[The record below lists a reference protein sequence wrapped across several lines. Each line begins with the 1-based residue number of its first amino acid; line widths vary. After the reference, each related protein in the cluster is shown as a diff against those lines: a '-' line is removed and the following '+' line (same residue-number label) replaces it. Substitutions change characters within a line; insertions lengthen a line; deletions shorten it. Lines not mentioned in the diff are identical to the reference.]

1 MHLFPHG
8 PVASLELDRLIFPA
22 RRTRQTPPV
31 VVLCNF
37 FHPLIGGCARQDTP
51 CGCTVQLFPPS
62 ARQDTPCD
70 GPLKVAFARY
80 LSSLILTGLIQFAIH
95 IQSLVTASTNL
106 KVFLSFLEGKL
117 SIQLDRQKKETVVFR
132 LSASHGAWGWSTTH
146 IIVDFMFV
154 CVFVCVFDCLY
165 VWGWTSASHD
175 AQGWSTT
182 GITTQIIPFHPLL
195 QKPMHSAC

>member
-1 MHLFPHG
+1 MHFFPHG

-70 GPLKVAFARY
+70 GSVQHLVRPLKVAFARY
-80 LSSLILTGLIQFAIH
+80 LSSLILTGLQFAIH
-95 IQSLVTASTNL
+95 IQSLLTASTNL

-132 LSASHGAWGWSTTH
+132 LSASHGA
-146 IIVDFMFV
+146 
-154 CVFVCVFDCLY
+154 
-165 VWGWTSASHD
+165 
-175 AQGWSTT
+175 
-182 GITTQIIPFHPLL
+182 
-195 QKPMHSAC
+195 

>member
-1 MHLFPHG
+1 M
-8 PVASLELDRLIFPA
+8 ASLELDRLIFPA

-70 GPLKVAFARY
+70 GSVQLLLRPLKVAFSRY
-80 LSSLILTGLIQFAIH
+80 LLSLNYLILTACL
-95 IQSLVTASTNL
+95 TASTNL
-106 KVFLSFLEGKL
+106 KVFLNFLERKL

-132 LSASHGAWGWSTTH
+132 LSASHGA
-146 IIVDFMFV
+146 
-154 CVFVCVFDCLY
+154 
-165 VWGWTSASHD
+165 
-175 AQGWSTT
+175 
-182 GITTQIIPFHPLL
+182 
-195 QKPMHSAC
+195 